1 MGVEYH
7 LVSEQAESGYEL
19 GKGPWGSGDLARALR
34 SADPVGQVAGLMTE
48 YGFEADYAVKTA
60 CEVAAF
66 AAMHPDWRVV
76 DDGSWQ
82 RCR

>member
-1 MGVEYH
+1 MI
-7 LVSEQAESGYEL
+7 
-19 GKGPWGSGDLARALR
+19 
-34 SADPVGQVAGLMTE
+34 E

-76 DDGSWQ
+76 DDGSWDGSVVDDDERAEMVAEGWDLGDVFKKVGSRYQ
-82 RCR
+82 IGQMRASTTNG